1 MKSAL
6 AFSAA
11 LVATF
16 AATSAGATQQC
27 SALVKLDMTGAPT
40 ANPAGPVVYVTGS
53 SALKPLL
60 AALGRVMFSDPVSP
74 ITVVYRSQGSCLGVD
89 AIVNGTPMGNA
100 AGTTTASYWDPNS
113 KQVAD
118 ATHTLNEETCTL
130 DMNQA
135 ADIGGS
141 DVFAQTCKYALQGLA
156 PGIKDFQGPIQSMTI
171 AVPANSGQ
179 NTISQEAAYLTFGI
193 AALAPWTDP
202 TTMFIRNSGSGTQ
215 SMIGTAIGVDP
226 TAWFG
231 HDSGSSSGVYNFLT
245 GPATAD
251 QATADKTIGILSSD
265 YSSLTGVKQLY
276 YQHKGQ
282 TCGYRPD
289 NQPLD
294 KKNTREGRYAI
305 WGPIHLFTQI
315 DGTGL
320 AKNLQARK
328 LIAYLTGQTPPPQG
342 TNLIRLEANA
352 HVVPPCAMKVQRA
365 VEMGPMT
372 PATPPVK
379 CGCAFDNE
387 AVGSTTCKPCTLP
400 SDCGS
405 SQTCSYGFCENN

>member
-1 MKSAL
+1 L
-6 AFSAA
+6 
-11 LVATF
+11 LF
-16 AATSAGATQQC
+16 AASSCAIALTLASTAGASQQC
-27 SALVKLDMTGAPT
+27 SALMTLDTNGQPT
-40 ANPAGPVVYVTGS
+40 TTPAGKVVYVTGS

-60 AALGRVMFSDPVSP
+60 ATLGRVMFNDPASP

-118 ATHTLNEETCTL
+118 STHTANEETCVL
-130 DMNQA
+130 DMNQLA
-135 ADIGGS
+135 NIGAS
-141 DVFAQTCKYALQGLA
+141 DVFAQTCGYALQGLA
-156 PGIKDFQGPIQSMTI
+156 TGLKDFQGPIQSMTF
-171 AVPANSGQ
+171 AVPANSSQ
-179 NTISQEAAYLTFGI
+179 NTMSQEAAYLTFGL
-193 AALAPWTDP
+193 ATLAPWTDP
-202 TTMFIRNSGSGTQ
+202 TAFAIRNSGSGTQ
-215 SMIGTAIGVDP
+215 SMIGTAIGVP
-226 TAWFG
+226 AFAWFG
-231 HDSGSSSGVYNFLT
+231 KDSGSSQGVYNALT
-245 GPATAD
+245 GPATTD

-265 YSSLTGVKQLY
+265 FSALTGVKQLY

-305 WGPIHLFTQI
+305 WGPIHLLTQV
-315 DGTGL
+315 DMTGL
-320 AKNLQARK
+320 AANLEGRK
-328 LIAYLTGQTPPPQG
+328 LIAYLTGEVAAPQG

-352 HVVPPCAMKVQRA
+352 HVVPPCAMKVQRQ

-372 PATPPVK
+372 PAMPAVK

-387 AVGSTTCKPCTLP
+387 ALGTTSCKACKLP
-400 SDCGS
+400 SDCS
-405 SQTCSYGFCENN
+405 ASQTCSYGFCENN